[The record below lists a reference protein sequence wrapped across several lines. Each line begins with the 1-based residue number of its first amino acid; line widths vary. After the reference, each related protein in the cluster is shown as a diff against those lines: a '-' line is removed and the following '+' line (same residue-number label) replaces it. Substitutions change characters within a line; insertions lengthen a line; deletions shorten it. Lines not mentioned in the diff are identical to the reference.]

1 MSRFRRIAVVS
12 SKSGPKVAAGAIH
25 FAFTNSANLRLM
37 RSRIIGVKHWR
48 RRGALLVAAI
58 AIVVTALAIAA
69 PGTFARPSMSTEVR
83 SVIAR
88 DIDPMAAANGAG
100 GVAVA
105 VRMNGRT
112 LFFNY
117 GYADQVEKRPVTSDE
132 LFNVGSVRKVFEATL
147 VAEGVQRGELSLDDP
162 VNKYVT
168 ELHGDYISRVTIGQL
183 ATHTSGLSLPTDH
196 PPWPT
201 QHYSLAGFY
210 DALNAFAPHNGEAPG
225 KQHIYSHAGYIL
237 LQLALER
244 RYGKPISALVET
256 GVTKPLGMKSTVVP
270 ERGAD
275 GRAMMSPELLARTVQ
290 GYSQSGLPIGLPGD
304 QQGYFDFSG
313 TGQMFSTTR
322 DLSILLAA
330 CLDDGAVDPQVW
342 DALQMTQRE
351 AFRVG
356 PQAGQAMAWETI
368 GTDGPTIVDKPGGL
382 NNASAYI
389 GLVPERK
396 IGIVILANRGDV
408 HPFEAARSTILPAL
422 SRMWVSG
429 L

>member
-1 MSRFRRIAVVS
+1 MQ
-12 SKSGPKVAAGAIH
+12 SG
-25 FAFTNSANLRLM
+25 
-37 RSRIIGVKHWR
+37 IIGVMEWR
-48 RRGALLVAAI
+48 RRGAVLAAGTAIIAVA
-58 AIVVTALAIAA
+58 VSMLAQ
-69 PGTFARPSMSTEVR
+69 GSLARSSMSSEVHG
-83 SVIAR
+83 VIAR
-88 DIDPMAAANGAG
+88 DIDPMVGPNGAG

-112 LFFNY
+112 LFFND
-117 GYADQVEKRPVTSDE
+117 GLADRIEKRPVTSDT

-162 VNKYVT
+162 VGKYVT
-168 ELHGDYISRVTIGQL
+168 ELHGDYIRRITIGQL
-183 ATHTSGLSLPTDH
+183 VTHTSGLSLPTDH
-196 PPWPT
+196 PPWPR

-210 DALNAFAPHNGEAPG
+210 DVLNAFTPANGEQPG
-225 KQHIYSHAGYIL
+225 KQQIYTHAGYIL
-237 LQLALER
+237 LQIALER
-244 RYGKPISALVET
+244 RYGKPIAELIED
-256 GVTKPLGMKSTVVP
+256 GVTGPLGMKSTVVP

-275 GRAMMSPELLARTVQ
+275 GRAAMSPDLMARTVQ
-290 GYSQSGLPIGLPGD
+290 GYAVTGEPIGLPGN
-304 QQGYFDFSG
+304 QQGYFDFPG
-313 TGQMFSTTR
+313 TGQMFSTAR
-322 DLSILLAA
+322 DLSLLLAA
-330 CLDDGAVDPQVW
+330 CLDDGSIDPHLW

-351 AFRVG
+351 AFRIG

-389 GLVPERK
+389 GLVPERR

-422 SRMWVSG
+422 SRMWVSS